1 MANNIGYLE
10 GAMHYAFIFEKKD
23 KYDRWSVALV
33 LEGDQ
38 IRNAKQLGLKLNQR
52 EDKYDGLPYVQLK
65 SNYQPKL
72 FDADGADYSGPT
84 MLANGSRGIVRI
96 TQRPYDNKF
105 GKGIT
110 TYMNAVKITKPIEYQ
125 SEGGSAGFG
134 GAADPEEN
142 IFAENK
148 ADEF

>member
-10 GAMHYAFIFEKKD
+10 GVMHYAFIFEKKD

-38 IRNAKQLGLKLNQR
+38 IKNAKKFGVKINQS
-52 EDKYDGLPYVQLK
+52 EDKYDGLPHVQLK
-65 SNYQPKL
+65 SGFQPKL
-72 FDADGADYSGPT
+72 FNADDTDYSGPT
-84 MLANGSRGIVRI
+84 MLANGSRGVVRI

-110 TYMNAVKITKPIEYQ
+110 TYMNAVKITKPIAYQ
-125 SEGGSAGFG
+125 SEEGSGSFG
-134 GAADPEEN
+134 SDSEEN
-142 IFAENK
+142 IFTENK